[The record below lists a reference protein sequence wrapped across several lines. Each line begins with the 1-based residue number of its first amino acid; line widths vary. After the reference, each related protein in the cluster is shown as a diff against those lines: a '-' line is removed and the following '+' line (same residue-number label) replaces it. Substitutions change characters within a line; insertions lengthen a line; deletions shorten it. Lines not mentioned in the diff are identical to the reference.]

1 MRKNIILVAYICFIY
16 MRAKCEALKINNIL
30 NKSYF
35 AIISNYNNN
44 NNNNIKHINHI
55 NGQGKHINKSSHNK
69 GGILNNEVLKKPGKE
84 NKKLKENV
92 PKDIKEHV
100 SEISKENKFLHFENN
115 KKISINPLFQS
126 LCKKVSVSETCL
138 YNIQKF
144 YSEVNYM
151 NLKNKNPK
159 DNKYFCGVLY
169 GKYERDE
176 FVKVEHV
183 FFSMNK
189 TEQGY
194 DEKYLLHSEDRK
206 RADQLAK
213 MLNLEVVGFL
223 YAYPDIGVDLNMSNK
238 KQKHFIKLNK
248 KMKTLNDE
256 ENEIFIPM
264 GGKEVLLS
272 IMLMW
277 QIRRQSKIVEEKNGK
292 AYAHMN
298 KNKNNDSH
306 NDDHNDGHNHGHNHN
321 SDDTNFIEEN
331 SDQHNNGNIK
341 KKKNETIKFKNV
353 KKKNKTKQGKK
364 NMNIKPFITLSIGMN
379 KNNESIIVEAYEMN
393 YDLLKLIK
401 HDMVKDINKQNSIL
415 QFEKNDKDKE
425 IKIKTFDSEID
436 IMNELYLK
444 CKNNILIKKIEIK
457 KIDILFCVNNIPI
470 FSHKGN
476 YNYFFPYPTNTNY
489 YYILQTFNHMIK
501 ALHNKSDIV
510 HIFRDFNFLFFLT
523 NIFSI
528 KHDLPYFC
536 NAVKDVNNSVDIPD
550 HYLHILQNLS
560 NNANMLN

>member
-16 MRAKCEALKINNIL
+16 MKAKCEALKINNIL

-44 NNNNIKHINHI
+44 NNNINNI
-55 NGQGKHINKSSHNK
+55 NGQGKYINKSNHNK
-69 GGILNNEVLKKPGKE
+69 GGILNKEILKKTLKE
-84 NKKLKENV
+84 NKKIKENV

-100 SEISKENKFLHFENN
+100 SEIAKENKFLHFENN

-194 DEKYLLHSEDRK
+194 DENYLLHSEDRK

-238 KQKHFIKLNK
+238 KKKHFIKLNK

-256 ENEIFIPM
+256 ENELFIPM

-277 QIRRQSKIVEEKNGK
+277 QIMRQSKIGDEKNSK
-292 AYAHMN
+292 IDVHMN
-298 KNKNNDSH
+298 KNQNND
-306 NDDHNDGHNHGHNHN
+306 NHNDGHNYNR
-321 SDDTNFIEEN
+321 DDNNLNEEKG
-331 SDQHNNGNIK
+331 DQYNNDNIK
-341 KKKNETIKFKNV
+341 KKKNETAKFKNI

-401 HDMVKDINKQNSIL
+401 HDMVKDMNKQNSIL

-501 ALHNKSDIV
+501 ALHNKNDIV
-510 HIFRDFNFLFFLT
+510 NIFRDFNFLFFLT

-528 KHDLPYFC
+528 DHDLPYLC

-560 NNANMLN
+560 NNANIFH

>member
-1 MRKNIILVAYICFIY
+1 MRKSIILVAYICFIY
-16 MRAKCEALKINNIL
+16 MRAKCEALKLNNIL

-44 NNNNIKHINHI
+44 NNNINNNINHI

-69 GGILNNEVLKKPGKE
+69 GGILNNEILIKKTGKE
-84 NKKLKENV
+84 NKKIKENV

-100 SEISKENKFLHFENN
+100 SEIAKENKFLHFENN
-115 KKISINPLFQS
+115 KKISINPLFES

-169 GKYERDE
+169 GKYENDE

-183 FFSMNK
+183 FFSMNRS
-189 TEQGY
+189 EQAY
-194 DEKYLLHSEDRK
+194 DENYLLHSEDRK

-238 KQKHFIKLNK
+238 KQNHFIKLNK

-256 ENEIFIPM
+256 ENELFIPM

-272 IMLMW
+272 IKLMW
-277 QIRRQSKIVEEKNGK
+277 QIMRQSKIGEEKNSK
-292 AYAHMN
+292 VDTHMN
-298 KNKNNDSH
+298 KNKYNNNNNNDDNNNDHSH
-306 NDDHNDGHNHGHNHN
+306 NR
-321 SDDTNFIEEN
+321 DDTNLVEEKG
-331 SDQHNNGNIK
+331 DEHNNDNIK
-341 KKKNETIKFKNV
+341 KKKNEPSKFKNI
-353 KKKNKTKQGKK
+353 KKKKKIKQGKK

-401 HDMVKDINKQNSIL
+401 HDMIKDMNKQNSIL

-470 FSHKGN
+470 FSHKCN

-510 HIFRDFNFLFFLT
+510 NIFRDFNFLFFLT

-528 KHDLPYFC
+528 DHDIPYFC
-536 NAVKDVNNSVDIPD
+536 NAVNDVNNSVDIPD

-560 NNANMLN
+560 NNANVFQ